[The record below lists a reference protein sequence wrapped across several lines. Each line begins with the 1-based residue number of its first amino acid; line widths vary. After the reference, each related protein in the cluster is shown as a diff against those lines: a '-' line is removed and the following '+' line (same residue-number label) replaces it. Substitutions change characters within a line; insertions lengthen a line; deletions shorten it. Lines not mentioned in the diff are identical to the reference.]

1 MYIDG
6 MIVFDVEESSV
17 QELLGNLGMQI
28 RIEDKSVSELF
39 LGRKKRI
46 TVLKKDTSK
55 MQSKKN
61 NMQIFKPVYEPVVTS
76 KNATDDNSIN
86 NRSSFQQLVGAL
98 MYFIKFTLSSV
109 QKRQSDAK

>member
-55 MQSKKN
+55 MQSKKIICKFSN
-61 NMQIFKPVYEPVVTS
+61 RFMNLWLHLKMQPMIIALIIVPLF
-76 KNATDDNSIN
+76 
-86 NRSSFQQLVGAL
+86 SS
-98 MYFIKFTLSSV
+98 
-109 QKRQSDAK
+109 